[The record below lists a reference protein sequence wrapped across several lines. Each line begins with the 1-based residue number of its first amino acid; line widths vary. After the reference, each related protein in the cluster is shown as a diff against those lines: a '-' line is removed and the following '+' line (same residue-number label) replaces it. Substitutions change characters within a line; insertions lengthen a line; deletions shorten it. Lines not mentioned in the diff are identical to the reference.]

1 MISKNL
7 YVQILVRVLVLVVLA
22 LLLGW
27 IIFQKGMYV
36 LSIVPVIA
44 IIIQT
49 VNLIHFLN
57 TTNRR
62 LFYFFDAIQ
71 NEDSTLSFPEKTNN
85 KTIHELNK
93 SLNKVNKQIQQIQI
107 ENRQQEQYFHALM
120 EHAAT
125 GMLTFDQ
132 NGFILHSN
140 SLVKRLLSL
149 DVLTHLNQLD
159 RIDHKLFIAIKSIQA
174 SEQRLVTINDENG
187 TIQLLI
193 KASSFISDKKEL
205 ILLSVQDIKNELDE
219 KELDSWRKL
228 IRVMMH
234 EIMNS
239 ITPITSL
246 SDSLAGY
253 FFTEGKMKSPSEINE
268 ETIATT
274 IRGLEVIREQGK
286 SLISFVDSYRK
297 LTRLSKPEKKLFLAK
312 NLIEN
317 INILS
322 GSFSYSEYIKI
333 GFEVNPEELRIFA
346 DEKQISQVLINL
358 VKNAFQA
365 NAGNKKGKVRITSGL
380 AENGCP
386 EIRVIDNG
394 SGIPKDIR
402 DKIFIPFFTT
412 KESGSG
418 IGLSIS
424 RQIMQMH
431 GGSLKVIS
439 TPGKMTVAI
448 LSFQL
453 VK

>member
-7 YVQILVRVLVLVVLA
+7 YVQ
-22 LLLGW
+22 LLLRILLLVAAALFLGW
-27 IIFQKGMYV
+27 TIFDQKMYI
-36 LSIVPVIA
+36 LSVIPTL
-44 IIIQT
+44 ILIFT
-49 VNLIHFLN
+49 TFNLIYFIN
-57 TTNRR
+57 RINRR
-62 LFYFFDAIQ
+62 IFYFFDAIK
-71 NEDSTLSFPEKTNN
+71 NEDSTLSFPEKSNN
-85 KTIHELNK
+85 KTIVALNK
-93 SLNKVNKQIQQIQI
+93 SLNKVNRQIQQIHI
-107 ENRQQEQYFHALM
+107 ETRQQEQYFQALM

-125 GMLTFDQ
+125 GMMTF
-132 NGFILHSN
+132 NEKGFVLHSN
-140 SLVKRLLSL
+140 SLMKRLLSL
-149 DVLTHLNQLD
+149 EVLTHLNQID
-159 RIDHKLFIAIKSIQA
+159 KIDHKLFISIKNIQA
-174 SEQRLVTINDENG
+174 SEQRLVSINNG
-187 TIQLLI
+187 NGIIQLLI
-193 KASSFISDKKEL
+193 KASSFISDNKEL

-246 SDSLAGY
+246 SESLAGY
-253 FFTEGKMKSPSEINE
+253 FHEGGELKSPAQIDTK
-268 ETIATT
+268 TIETT

-286 SLISFVDSYRK
+286 GLISFVDSYRK
-297 LTRLSKPEKKLFLAK
+297 LTRLPKPEKKLFSIK

-322 GSFSYSEYIKI
+322 GSFKHAEHVEISFVVK
-333 GFEVNPEELRIFA
+333 PEDLEIFA

-365 NAGNKKGKVRITSGL
+365 NAENKNAKVKIITKVGTG
-380 AENGCP
+380 GCP

-394 SGIPKDIR
+394 PGISEDVM

-418 IGLSIS
+418 IGLSLS

-431 GGSLKVIS
+431 GGSLKLIS
-439 TPGKMTVAI
+439 MPGKLTTAV
-448 LSFQL
+448 LSF
-453 VK
+453 